1 MKKLVVLDR
10 DGVINH
16 DSDDYIKSVDEW
28 LPIDGSAEAIAR
40 LTQSGFT
47 VTVATN
53 QSGIGRCLLSVA
65 DLDAIHA
72 GMRQHIEMAG
82 GRIDKIVFCPHLP
95 EAGCDCRKPKPGLLT
110 QLQKHYD
117 IGMHGVPF
125 IGDSERDLRA
135 ARAAGARP
143 ILVLTGNGRKTLAA
157 IDRSVDPVEV
167 FDDLSCAVEELL
179 RESDRTSR
187 A

>member
-1 MKKLVVLDR
+1 MTKLVVLDR

-40 LTQSGFT
+40 LTRSGFT
-47 VTVATN
+47 VAVATN
-53 QSGIGRCLLSVA
+53 QSGIGRQLLSLA
-65 DLDAIHA
+65 ELDAIHA
-72 GMRQHIEMAG
+72 RMRQHVEMAG

-95 EAGCDCRKPKPGLLT
+95 DAGCECRKPEPGLLT

-117 IGMHGVPF
+117 IDMQDVPF
-125 IGDSERDLRA
+125 IGDSGRDLRA

-143 ILVLTGNGRKTLAA
+143 ILVLTGNGRNTLAA
-157 IDRSVDPVEV
+157 IDRSVEPVEV
-167 FDDLSCAVEELL
+167 FDDLSCAVDALL
-179 RESDRTSR
+179 LESGRASR

>member
-16 DSDDYIKSVDEW
+16 DSDDFIKSVDEW

-40 LTQSGFT
+40 LTQAGFT

-53 QSGIGRCLLSVA
+53 QSGIGRRLLSVA
-65 DLDAIHA
+65 ELDAIHA
-72 GMRQHIEMAG
+72 GMHQHIEMAG

-95 EAGCDCRKPKPGLLT
+95 DAGCDCRKPEPGLLR

-117 IGMHGVPF
+117 IDMHGVPF

-143 ILVLTGNGRKTLAA
+143 ILVLTGNGRNTLAA
-157 IDRSVDPVEV
+157 IDRSAGPVDV
-167 FDDLSCAVEELL
+167 FEDLSCAVEALL
-179 RESDRTSR
+179 LESDR
-187 A
+187 APQA